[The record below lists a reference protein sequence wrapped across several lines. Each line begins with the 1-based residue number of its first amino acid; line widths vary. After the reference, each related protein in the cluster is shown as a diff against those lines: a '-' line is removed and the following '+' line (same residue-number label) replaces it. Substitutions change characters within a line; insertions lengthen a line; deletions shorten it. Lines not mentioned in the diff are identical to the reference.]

1 MSKSTLNIHQRQR
14 PSSAEVEKGDLNFD
28 IGATRVREVEFR
40 FPDDQVF
47 VAGHQAGDND
57 KVTPALIRGF
67 RIVQTQL
74 TSMRAGAEGT
84 PNKVLSVEFY
94 GVHNTDT
101 EADDGSIEFL
111 TDTEQ
116 PIRVLGDGSI
126 EFLGDANA
134 LVNGPFDTT
143 KNPVITLS
151 LTITPSNSNWALLPS
166 RALGNP
172 RIRGEQ
178 TSARTNLPRYVHLPD
193 NEFGWDADYS
203 GMRSMTMSIIMG
215 AKQNGNP
222 TVSAMLNETFE
233 SWKANQEVQNAEKGS
248 ISSSELAEAIK
259 QQMSKISV

>member
-57 KVTPALIRGF
+57 EVTPALIRGF

-74 TSMRAGAEGT
+74 TSMRAGAEGA

-101 EADDGSIEFL
+101 E
-111 TDTEQ
+111 Q
-116 PIRVLGDGSI
+116 PIRVLDDGSI

-143 KNPVITLS
+143 KNPIITLS

-233 SWKANQEVQNAEKGS
+233 SWKANQEVQNTEKGS

>member
-14 PSSAEVEKGDLNFD
+14 PSSAEVEKVDLSFD

-40 FPDDQVF
+40 FPNDQVF
-47 VAGHQAGDND
+47 LAGHQASDD
-57 KVTPALIRGF
+57 DEVTPALIRGF
-67 RIVQTQL
+67 RVVQTQL
-74 TSMRAGAEGT
+74 ASMRAGAEGA

-94 GVHNTDT
+94 GVYNTNENSPITFDK
-101 EADDGSIEFL
+101 DGNVEYS
-111 TDTEQ
+111 
-116 PIRVLGDGSI
+116 
-126 EFLGDANA
+126 GDANA
-134 LVNGPFDTT
+134 LVNGAFDTT

-178 TSARTNLPRYVHLPD
+178 TSTRTNLPRYTHLPD
-193 NEFGWDADYS
+193 SEFPWNADYS
-203 GMRSMTMSIIMG
+203 GMRSLTMSIIMG

-222 TVSAMLNETFE
+222 TISAMLNETFE

-248 ISSSELAEAIK
+248 ITQKELAEAIR
-259 QQMSKISV
+259 QQMASATV